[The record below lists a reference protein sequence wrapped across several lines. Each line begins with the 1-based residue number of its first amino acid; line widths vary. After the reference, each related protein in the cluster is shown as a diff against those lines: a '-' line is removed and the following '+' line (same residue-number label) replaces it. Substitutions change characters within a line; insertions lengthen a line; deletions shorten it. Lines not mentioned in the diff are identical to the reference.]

1 MLFNDMKWS
10 ELMNKRFTDLD
21 KIVEKILVLD
31 LLQSQFTLLLFLFR
45 NGPPPPLI
53 NVGRHDKACET

>member
-10 ELMNKRFTDLD
+10 ELMKRFTDLD

-31 LLQSQFTLLLFLFR
+31 LLQSQL
-45 NGPPPPLI
+45 
-53 NVGRHDKACET
+53 

>member
-1 MLFNDMKWS
+1 MLFNYMKWS

-31 LLQSQFTLLLFLFR
+31 LLQSQL
-45 NGPPPPLI
+45 
-53 NVGRHDKACET
+53 